1 MYQVSDECRK
11 ALDSPGRVTDFY
23 CDVTFADDSTRRIDS
38 SIIKSNSVYRKTR
51 CVSGSDFELGAV
63 CVGEFGMSL
72 LGDSLDS
79 RNYEGAVLKPYCR
92 VILSENSYEDIPM
105 GVFNVT
111 EISTP
116 DSRTTKLVC
125 YDDMAKFDKKFE
137 LPDISEESNIY
148 YKMSLAM
155 WLRGICTQCSVTLCE
170 KSLAGDMANLG
181 LDKIF
186 GYNPD
191 APLNADYQNCTCRDM
206 LTLIAQLFCGC
217 TVINRS
223 GELEIIN
230 FDRRYSEQYPDYAK
244 AVSSSQRKY
253 TNIKNMKN
261 FEAVGVNLSDYQ
273 YGMIT
278 IKYPRESTSSNI
290 LMIDDTPLLRYGN
303 YYKVIQPAL
312 KEIADRLRYLTY
324 YGAETEI
331 FSDPTIDAGDHL
343 LLTGGTAG
351 QGVRILVTKNDWTY
365 RGSHKITSDA
375 SVIQAKSSKNTAS
388 SGGSSG
394 GSGST
399 VYTAMIKQYIYKL
412 PPVFVTTASKRLCS
426 VKLTPKDFTS
436 PVEISGQI
444 TVEMIQSGT
453 VTISS
458 NVNGND
464 TGIVTQQHLTKGK
477 HTLEINLPYNTSEIK
492 LYTFDLYIA
501 CSHGHGESITG
512 NMKYADAHV
521 EVRGYFDE
529 PEFESYSSCITHI
542 TFKDIIYAGI
552 PVLDS
557 ESTLTGTIDW
567 GDGTIEEYSPA
578 SPYNHTYTE
587 QGDYNV
593 AVDCYIES
601 FKCTAGVESI
611 ILADSVRQIGTGAFT
626 GSSDLLYVYIPPRVK
641 VIGENAFS
649 DAAFESVKIAY
660 DCGYKASSFPEVCS
674 IKFYPYESELVYA
687 DKHSA
692 VKQTASKVWVILHNL
707 NKKPSVTVIDNYGD
721 VVWCDIEYT
730 NDNTV
735 TLQFSEETAGTVYL
749 N

>member
-23 CDVTFADDSTRRIDS
+23 CDVTFADGSTGRIDS
-38 SIIKSNSVYRKTR
+38 SVIKSNSVYRKTR

-72 LGDSLDS
+72 LDDSLDS
-79 RNYEGAVLKPYCR
+79 RNYEGAVVKPYCR
-92 VILSENSYEDIPM
+92 VILSENAYEDIPM

-137 LPDISEESNIY
+137 PPYDPGNETFYVPTTKLWVIQ
-148 YKMSLAM
+148 
-155 WLRGICTQCSVTLCE
+155 ICTKCGV
-170 KSLAGDMANLG
+170 KFSLEIDKADMANSERRVG
-181 LDKIF
+181 F
-186 GYNPD
+186 
-191 APLNADYQNCTCRDM
+191 APKASFNIDYASCTYRDM
-206 LTLIAQLFCGC
+206 LTLITQLLCAC
-217 TVINRS
+217 AVINRY
-223 GELEIIN
+223 GELELIN

-244 AVSSSQRKY
+244 SIGPNQRKS
-253 TNIKNMKN
+253 TNIKNKKS
-261 FEAVGVNLSDYQ
+261 FDTVGVNIL
-273 YGMIT
+273 GT
-278 IKYPRESTSSNI
+278 TRATYPRESNSSDI
-290 LMIDDTPLLRYGN
+290 LMIDDTPLLRGFD
-303 YYKVIQPAL
+303 YYDYIQPTL
-312 KEIADRLRYLTY
+312 KEIADRLQYLTY

-343 LLTGGTAG
+343 LLTGGSAG

-375 SVIQAKSSKNTAS
+375 SVVQAKATKNTAS

-399 VYTAMIKQYIYKL
+399 VYAAMQKQYIYKL
-412 PPVFVTTASKRLCS
+412 TPVFITTASKRFCS
-426 VKLTPKDFTS
+426 VRLTPKDYSS

-444 TVEMIQSGT
+444 SIEMIQSGT

-458 NVNGND
+458 KVNGND
-464 TGIVTQQHLTKGK
+464 TGIVTKQHLTKGR
-477 HTLEINLPYNTSEIK
+477 HTLEISLPYNTSEIK
-492 LYTFDLYIA
+492 KYTFDLYIV
-501 CSHGHGESITG
+501 CSHGHGESITE
-512 NMKYADAHV
+512 NFKYADAHI
-521 EVRGYFDE
+521 EVKGYFDE
-529 PEFESYSSCITHI
+529 PEFTVFSNCITKI
-542 TFKDIIYAGI
+542 TFEDTAHAGI
-552 PVLDS
+552 PIIDS
-557 ESTLTGTIDW
+557 DSSMTGTIDW

-578 SPYNHTYTE
+578 SAYNHTYSE
-587 QGDYNV
+587 QGTHSVYI
-593 AVDCYIES
+593 DCYVES
-601 FKCTAGVESI
+601 FKCASSGVSSV
-611 ILADSVRQIGTGAFT
+611 ILAESVKKIENGAFS
-626 GSSDLLYVYIPPRVK
+626 GNSAMNYVYIPPRVK
-641 VIGENAFS
+641 EIGANAFS
-649 DAAFESVKIAY
+649 GTSLITAKIAY
-660 DCGYKASSFPEVCS
+660 DCDYKTSSFPDGCN
-674 IKFYPYESELVYA
+674 INFYPYESELIYA

-692 VKQTASKVWVILHNL
+692 VKQSASKTWVILHNL

-735 TLQFSEETAGTVYL
+735 TLRFSDETAGTVYL

>member
-11 ALDSPGRVTDFY
+11 VLDSPGRVTDFY
-23 CDVTFADDSTRRIDS
+23 CDVTFADGSTRQIDS
-38 SIIKSNSVYRKTR
+38 SIIKSNSVYRKTK

-92 VILSENSYEDIPM
+92 VILSESAYEDIPM

-111 EISTP
+111 EISAP
-116 DSRTTKLVC
+116 DRRTTKLVC

-137 LPDISEESNIY
+137 ILGEIDEIGVRY
-148 YKMSLAM
+148 DRSLKM
-155 WLRGICTQCSVTLCE
+155 WLQTICTQCGVTLSE
-170 KSLAGDMANLG
+170 ESLEGDMANAG
-181 LDKIF
+181 IDKIF
-186 GYNPD
+186 SYVPD
-191 APLNADYQNCTCRDM
+191 ASFNADYKNCTCRDM
-206 LTLIAQLFCGC
+206 ITLIAQLLGGC
-217 TVINRS
+217 AVINRY

-244 AVSSSQRKY
+244 SISSAQRKS
-253 TNIKNMKN
+253 TNIKSRKS
-261 FEAVGVNLSDYQ
+261 FDSVGVNLSDPIS
-273 YGMIT
+273 GMVTIT
-278 IKYPRESTSSNI
+278 YPPQSTSSNI
-290 LMIDDTPLLRYGN
+290 LMIDDTPFLRFDGYEH
-303 YYKVIQPAL
+303 IQSVL
-312 KEIADRLRYLTY
+312 KEIADRLQYLTY

-399 VYTAMIKQYIYKL
+399 VYAAMQKQYIYKL
-412 PPVFVTTASKRLCS
+412 PPVFITTSRKRFCTI
-426 VKLTPKDFTS
+426 KLTPKDFTS

-601 FKCTAGVESI
+601 FKCTAGAESI
-611 ILADSVRQIGTGAFT
+611 ILAESVRQIGTGAFT
-626 GSSDLLYVYIPPRVK
+626 GNSDLLYVYIPPRVK

-735 TLQFSEETAGTVYL
+735 TLRFSEETAGTVYL

>member
-11 ALDSPGRVTDFY
+11 ALDSQGRVTDFY
-23 CDVTFADDSTRRIDS
+23 CNVTFSDGSTRQIDS
-38 SIIKSNSVYRKTR
+38 SVIKSNSVYRKTR

-92 VILSENSYEDIPM
+92 VILSESAYEDIPM
-105 GVFNVT
+105 GVFNVS

-125 YDDMAKFDKKFE
+125 YDNMIKFDAEFYSLVSDKNEIYKAT
-137 LPDISEESNIY
+137 LPGWVG
-148 YKMSLAM
+148 K
-155 WLRGICTQCSVTLCE
+155 LCE
-170 KSLAGDMANLG
+170 KCGVKLSEETILNYRNMANNNEFFM
-181 LDKIF
+181 I
-186 GYNPD
+186 YNGA
-191 APLNADYQNCTCRDM
+191 APRGIDIENLTCRDM
-206 LTLIAQLFCGC
+206 LIYITQLLCGC
-217 TVINRS
+217 AIINRY
-223 GELEIIN
+223 GKLEIIN
-230 FDRRYSEQYPDYAK
+230 FDRRYSQQYPDYAK
-244 AVSSSQRKY
+244 SIGLSQRKS
-253 TNIKNMKN
+253 TNIKNQKKVDAM
-261 FEAVGVNLSDYQ
+261 GV
-273 YGMIT
+273 MT
-278 IKYPRESTSSNI
+278 IDKEGNERIVKYPPEALYSS
-290 LMIDDTPLLRYGN
+290 LLVLDHNVFFGPFMN
-303 YYKVIQPAL
+303 YETIEKYLEDIYN
-312 KEIADRLRYLTY
+312 RLQYLTY

-399 VYTAMIKQYIYKL
+399 VYAAMQKQYIYKL
-412 PPVFVTTASKRLCS
+412 PPVFITTSRKRLCTI
-426 VKLTPKDFTS
+426 KLTPKDFTS

-601 FKCTAGVESI
+601 FKCAAGAESI
-611 ILADSVRQIGTGAFT
+611 ILAESIRQIGTGAFT

-707 NKKPSVTVIDNYGD
+707 NKKPSVNVIDNYGD

-735 TLQFSEETAGTVYL
+735 TLRFSEETAGTVYL